1 MEMRRIPKASQV
13 TAIVNSLTGDAWTVL
28 NGTDIQLN
36 DPNLSG
42 FECLRQMEQY
52 FYTPATRNRHKAIFK
67 TMQQGNDPLE
77 IWRSRLLKEARLAY
91 PSLSNIQLRT
101 YEPLL
106 DRFLEGLRQTPVA
119 LEVRRHHPR
128 SVDEAFDIASEE
140 SAVLLEHH
148 RAKAYSQGTRGSVH
162 TVGYQTNDADEQSAG
177 GPRKGR
183 GRGGR
188 RGRGRGRGRG
198 DRPNVNNLTNPG
210 SSQWS
215 NVKENNPDIRCY
227 ICDQKGH
234 IQRNCPS
241 RPNPGPRGRGRGRS
255 RGRGGGYQERQQGVR
270 NLKGEPETENRP
282 DIPKTEGTES
292 TDTHQPK
299 N

>member
-1 MEMRRIPKASQV
+1 MEMRRIPNASQV

-28 NGTDIQLN
+28 NGTDIQLT
-36 DPNLSG
+36 DPDLSG

-67 TMQQGNDPLE
+67 TMIQGNDPLE
-77 IWRSRLLKEARLAY
+77 IWRSKLLKEARLAY
-91 PSLSNIQLRT
+91 PGLSNIQLRT

-148 RAKAYSQGTRGSVH
+148 RAKAYSQGVRGSVH
-162 TVGYQTNDADEQSAG
+162 TVGQQPNDADVQSVG
-177 GPRKGR
+177 GS
-183 GRGGR
+183 R
-188 RGRGRGRGRG
+188 RGRGRGYRRGYGRGRG
-198 DRPNVNNLTNPG
+198 RSERPNVNNLTNP
-210 SSQWS
+210 SSS
-215 NVKENNPDIRCY
+215 LSPKENNPNIICY
-227 ICDQKGH
+227 NCDQKGH
-234 IQRNCPS
+234 IKRDCPKN
-241 RPNPGPRGRGRGRS
+241 PNSGLRGRGRGRS
-255 RGRGGGYQERQQGVR
+255 RSRGGGYRGQQGVR
-270 NLKGEPETENRP
+270 NLKGEQETENRP
-282 DIPKTEGTES
+282 DVPKAENVDGTNS
-292 TDTHQPK
+292 HQPK